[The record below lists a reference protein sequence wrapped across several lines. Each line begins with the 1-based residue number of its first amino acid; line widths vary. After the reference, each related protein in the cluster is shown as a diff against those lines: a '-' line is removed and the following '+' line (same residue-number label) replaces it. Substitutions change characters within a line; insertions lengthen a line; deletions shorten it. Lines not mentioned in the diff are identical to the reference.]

1 MNRYRMVWNVL
12 TADFEVDEMGTFD
25 NSLKK
30 MFRFERLKE
39 EIQSWENLLGKLD
52 TKLEHFDENLAT
64 HRETG
69 IVYDLRV
76 VRKRIEEINVE
87 LKDVED
93 YIDG

>member
-1 MNRYRMVWNVL
+1 MVWNVL

-30 MFRFERLKE
+30 MFRFERLKN
-39 EIQSWENLLGKLD
+39 EIDEWQNLLGKLD
-52 TKLEHFDENLAT
+52 SSFENADWNHAT

-69 IVYDLRV
+69 VVYDMRV
-76 VRKRIEEINVE
+76 IKRKIAQIEEE
-87 LKDVED
+87 LKDVEN

>member
-1 MNRYRMVWNVL
+1 MVWNVL

-30 MFRFERLKE
+30 MFRFERLKN
-39 EIQSWENLLGKLD
+39 EIDEWQNLLGKLD
-52 TKLEHFDENLAT
+52 SSFENADWNHAT

-69 IVYDLRV
+69 VVYDMRV
-76 VRKRIEEINVE
+76 IKQKIAQIEEE

-93 YIDG
+93 YLDG

>member
-1 MNRYRMVWNVL
+1 MVWNVL
-12 TADFEVDEMGTFD
+12 TTDFEVDEMGTFD

-30 MFRFERLKE
+30 MFRFERLKN
-39 EIQSWENLLGKLD
+39 EIDEWQNLLGKLD
-52 TKLEHFDENLAT
+52 GSIENADWNHAT

-69 IVYDLRV
+69 VVYDMRV
-76 VRKRIEEINVE
+76 IKNKIAEIEKE

>member
-1 MNRYRMVWNVL
+1 MVWNVL

-30 MFRFERLKE
+30 MFRFERLKN
-39 EIQSWENLLGKLD
+39 EIDEWQNLLGKLD
-52 TKLEHFDENLAT
+52 SSFENADWNHAT

-69 IVYDLRV
+69 VVYDMRV
-76 VRKRIEEINVE
+76 IKRKIAEIEEE

-93 YIDG
+93 YLDG

>member
-1 MNRYRMVWNVL
+1 MVWNVL
-12 TADFEVDEMGTFD
+12 TTDFEVDEMGTFD

-30 MFRFERLKE
+30 MHRFDRLKK
-39 EIQSWENLLGKLD
+39 EINDWQSLLGKLD
-52 TKLEHFDENLAT
+52 GSIENADWNHAT

-69 IVYDLRV
+69 IVYDMRV
-76 VRKRIEEINVE
+76 IKQKIAQIEEE

>member
-1 MNRYRMVWNVL
+1 MVWNVL

-30 MFRFERLKE
+30 MFRFERLKN
-39 EIQSWENLLGKLD
+39 EIDEWQNLLGKLD
-52 TKLEHFDENLAT
+52 SSFENADWNHAT

-69 IVYDLRV
+69 VVYDMRV
-76 VRKRIEEINVE
+76 IKKKIAEIEEE
-87 LKDVED
+87 LKDVEN

>member
-1 MNRYRMVWNVL
+1 MVWNVL

-39 EIQSWENLLGKLD
+39 EIDEWQNLLGKLD
-52 TKLEHFDENLAT
+52 SSIENSDWNHAT

-69 IVYDLRV
+69 VVYDMRV
-76 VRKRIEEINVE
+76 IKNKIAEIEKE
-87 LKDVED
+87 LKDVEN
-93 YIDG
+93 YLDG

>member
-1 MNRYRMVWNVL
+1 MVWNVL
-12 TADFEVDEMGTFD
+12 TPDFEVDDMGTFD

-39 EIQSWENLLGKLD
+39 EIQSWENILGKLD
-52 TKLEHFDENLAT
+52 TTLEHFDENLAT

-76 VRKRIEEINVE
+76 VRNRIEEINTE

-93 YIDG
+93 YA

>member
-1 MNRYRMVWNVL
+1 MVWNVL

-30 MFRFERLKE
+30 MFRFERLKN
-39 EIQSWENLLGKLD
+39 EIDEWQNLLGKLD
-52 TKLEHFDENLAT
+52 SSFENADWNHAT

-69 IVYDLRV
+69 VVYDMRV
-76 VRKRIEEINVE
+76 IKRKIAQIEEE

-93 YIDG
+93 YLDG

>member
-1 MNRYRMVWNVL
+1 MVWNVL

-39 EIQSWENLLGKLD
+39 EINEWQNLLGKLD
-52 TKLEHFDENLAT
+52 GSIENADWNHAT

-69 IVYDLRV
+69 VVYDMRV
-76 VRKRIEEINVE
+76 IKRKIAEIEEE

-93 YIDG
+93 YLDG

>member
-1 MNRYRMVWNVL
+1 MVWNVL
-12 TADFEVDEMGTFD
+12 TTDFEVDEMGTFD

-39 EIQSWENLLGKLD
+39 EINEWQNLLGKLD
-52 TKLEHFDENLAT
+52 GSIENADWNHAT

-69 IVYDLRV
+69 VVYDMRV
-76 VRKRIEEINVE
+76 IKNKIAEIEKE

-93 YIDG
+93 YADG

>member
-1 MNRYRMVWNVL
+1 MVWNVL

-39 EIQSWENLLGKLD
+39 EINEWQNLLGKLD
-52 TKLEHFDENLAT
+52 GSIENADWNHAT

-69 IVYDLRV
+69 VVYDMRV
-76 VRKRIEEINVE
+76 IKNKIAEIEKE

-93 YIDG
+93 YADG

>member
-1 MNRYRMVWNVL
+1 MVWNVL

-30 MFRFERLKE
+30 MFRFERLKN
-39 EIQSWENLLGKLD
+39 EIDEWQNLLGKLD
-52 TKLEHFDENLAT
+52 SSFENADWNHAT

-69 IVYDLRV
+69 VVYDMRV
-76 VRKRIEEINVE
+76 IKKKIAEIEEE

-93 YIDG
+93 YLDG

>member
-1 MNRYRMVWNVL
+1 MVWNVL

-30 MFRFERLKE
+30 MFRFERLKN
-39 EIQSWENLLGKLD
+39 EIDEWQNLLGKLD
-52 TKLEHFDENLAT
+52 SSFENADWNHAT

-69 IVYDLRV
+69 VVYDMRV
-76 VRKRIEEINVE
+76 IKRKIAEIEEE
-87 LKDVED
+87 LKDVEN